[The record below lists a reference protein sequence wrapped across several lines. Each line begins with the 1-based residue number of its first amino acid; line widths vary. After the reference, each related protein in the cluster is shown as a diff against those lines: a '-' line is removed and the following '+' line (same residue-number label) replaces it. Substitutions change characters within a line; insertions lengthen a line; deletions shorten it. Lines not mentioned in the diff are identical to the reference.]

1 MKKGDTGHREPPP
14 PFQSKCAQQLVLGSL
29 GPPIGIPAPQLVV
42 PDAAHPGRQA
52 GEMAGSVPGKGPFQ
66 RLGQQEGP
74 PGIHSKTL
82 LEGLRIHLAEPFF
95 GLQVGSVQQT
105 RRTDHQPKGRKLL
118 PGDLAQALQADGIR
132 QIHRQI
138 CLPSPGRPQPQGR
151 SMDGE
156 SLQESLPN
164 ASPAHHQGM
173 TLPGLPGTG
182 GVVTVRHRRSGGLSH
197 DGKRA
202 TKERGILRI
211 TLLGLGAWG
220 STLADLWRA
229 QGHELITWTRRTGG
243 SPKDSLAGSDLVV
256 SAVAMAGVPALASQ
270 LAPSWPEGLPLLS
283 CSKGID
289 PVQLCSASQLWE
301 RQLPGAAMAAL
312 SGPNLAT
319 ELARGLPAAS
329 VIASTDRTLAQRLQS
344 ELRTPHLRL
353 YTNQDPLGTE
363 VAGALKNVMAIAA
376 GISDGLGLGSNA
388 KASLLT
394 RGLAETGLVLKALGG
409 QPSTLYGLAGL
420 GDLLATANSPLSRN
434 YRFGLLLAQ
443 GASEDSA
450 REDIGA
456 TVEGPA
462 TARAALKLADREGW
476 SLPICRQV
484 VQLLEGQLT
493 APAAVQALM
502 DREPRQEELQW

>member
-1 MKKGDTGHREPPP
+1 
-14 PFQSKCAQQLVLGSL
+14 
-29 GPPIGIPAPQLVV
+29 
-42 PDAAHPGRQA
+42 
-52 GEMAGSVPGKGPFQ
+52 
-66 RLGQQEGP
+66 
-74 PGIHSKTL
+74 
-82 LEGLRIHLAEPFF
+82 
-95 GLQVGSVQQT
+95 
-105 RRTDHQPKGRKLL
+105 
-118 PGDLAQALQADGIR
+118 
-132 QIHRQI
+132 
-138 CLPSPGRPQPQGR
+138 
-151 SMDGE
+151 MDGKTFK
-156 SLQESLPN
+156 ESLPN
-164 ASPAHHQGM
+164 SSGANHQGV

-182 GVVTVRHRRSGGLSH
+182 SVVAGWHRRCDGLSH
-197 DGKRA
+197 DGRRA
-202 TKERGILRI
+202 RKEQVILRI
-211 TLLGLGAWG
+211 TVLGLGAWG

-229 QGHELITWTRRTGG
+229 QGHELITWTRRTGK
-243 SPKDSLAGSDLVV
+243 SPLTSLSGTDLVV

-270 LAPSWPEGLPLLS
+270 LAPSWPIGVPLLS

-289 PVQLCSASQLWE
+289 PAQLCSASQLWQ
-301 RQLPGAAMAAL
+301 RQLPATTMAAL

-319 ELARGLPAAS
+319 ELAKGLPAAS
-329 VIASTDRTLAQRLQS
+329 VIASTDRALAQLLQA
-344 ELRTPHLRL
+344 ELRTPHFRL

-434 YRFGLLLAQ
+434 YRFGLLLAE
-443 GASEDSA
+443 GASEEEA
-450 REDIGA
+450 RNQIGA

-462 TARAALKLADREGW
+462 TARAGLKLADREGW

-484 VQLLEGQLT
+484 VQLLNGQLT